1 MELSTVTTCTGF
13 HQNLTRSKALSFP
26 LIPSVSTTSSCQ
38 RTSLVNE
45 PCNDDS
51 QPATTTRRRPK
62 GGAVDAQRRQSKS
75 YMSRKAAILEV
86 QQSPHLDSALQ
97 RSFLF
102 HFSSSSMIR
111 SAVLDL
117 NLVWVFSLVP
127 SLYFLMLLFVFPYEL

>member
-117 NLVWVFSLVP
+117 NLV
-127 SLYFLMLLFVFPYEL
+127 

>member
-13 HQNLTRSKALSFP
+13 HHNLTRSKALSFP

-38 RTSLVNE
+38 RTSETAAAAAAAAATTSLVNE

-97 RSFLF
+97 RSFLY

-117 NLVWVFSLVP
+117 NLV
-127 SLYFLMLLFVFPYEL
+127 